1 MFQVGHVPGDD
12 LAFFTRLSYNFT
24 RLALWFG
31 IDSETFRGDT
41 FQELLIFGS
50 NSIDAGLFILNHLHS
65 TNISPGSSETI
76 MELDMVG
83 VVTHD
88 GVTGTELRLEDD
100 KFSNLGNSAGMNG
113 GNVSSNEK
121 INFSSFSFQLRFNEL
136 TVRDSVLDV
145 HDFESWIRCRQLR
158 YSNCLEL
165 VSVSIDVNDGQLVE
179 LAPHL
184 GLATISADEDEG
196 NVLALELETSGKVIG
211 YKTVL
216 RTVVKHRVD
225 QS

>member
-1 MFQVGHVPGDD
+1 MLKRVEVGSFVFVSHV
-12 LAFFTRLSYNFT
+12 
-24 RLALWFG
+24 
-31 IDSETFRGDT
+31 I
-41 FQELLIFGS
+41 
-50 NSIDAGLFILNHLHS
+50 
-65 TNISPGSSETI
+65 
-76 MELDMVG
+76 
-83 VVTHD
+83 
-88 GVTGTELRLEDD
+88 
-100 KFSNLGNSAGMNG
+100 
-113 GNVSSNEK
+113 
-121 INFSSFSFQLRFNEL
+121 INARPSVFAQSSFSFQLRFNEL

-184 GLATISADEDEG
+184 GLASISADEDKG
-196 NVLALELETSGKVIG
+196 NVLALELESSGKVIG